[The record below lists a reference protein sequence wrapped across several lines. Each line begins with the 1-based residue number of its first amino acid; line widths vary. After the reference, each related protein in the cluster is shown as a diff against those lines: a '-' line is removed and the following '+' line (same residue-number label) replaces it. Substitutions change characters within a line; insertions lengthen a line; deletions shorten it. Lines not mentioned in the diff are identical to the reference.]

1 MTRKKEMK
9 AAELIT
15 HEIPPLRPS
24 DPIGRALEWMAEF
37 KVAHL
42 PVVDGKRLIGIVKD
56 THLVERNDLN
66 APVIDLV
73 SEFDLSVAGADQNVF
88 DVVQLFGER
97 NLSIVP
103 VVNESYQFQG
113 TITEHD
119 VLDCLVK
126 LTNITEP
133 GSIVV
138 LEMNTNDYS
147 LFEIARLVEGNDMK
161 ILGVTTEI
169 LDDPQKMQVTIKI
182 DQEDISPVLQTFD
195 RYEYVVRSSHK
206 GSDHHESTQ
215 DRYEELMR
223 FLNI

>member
-1 MTRKKEMK
+1 MK
-9 AAELIT
+9 AFELIT

-24 DPIGRALEWMAEF
+24 DPVGRALEWMAEF
-37 KVAHL
+37 KVGHL
-42 PVVDGKRLIGIVKD
+42 PVVDGKRLLGTVKD
-56 THLVERNDLN
+56 SQLVERNDLN
-66 APVIDLV
+66 LPVGDLV
-73 SEFDLSVAGADQNVF
+73 ADFDLTVAGAEQHVF

-103 VVNESYQFQG
+103 VVDDQYLFQG

-119 VLDCLVK
+119 ALDCLVK
-126 LTNITEP
+126 LTNIAEP

-138 LEMNTNDYS
+138 LELNTNDYS

-169 LDDPQKMQVTIKI
+169 LDDPLKMQVTIKI

-195 RYEYVVRSSHK
+195 RYDYVVRSSHK
-206 GSDHHESTQ
+206 GSDHHEYTQ

-223 FLNI
+223 FLNM